1 MPIKLETKFQLAA
14 ITLLALMSILAFW
27 PGTTG
32 GFILDDSF
40 NLAAMQKYGSVHNL
54 DTLRFFIFEGISG
67 PTGRPVSLLS
77 FLFDGQ
83 SWPAEPFSFKRTN
96 ILIHSLNSI
105 LIFVIICKLFQIVGN
120 KQSSAIITAF
130 LCAGIWALHP
140 LHISTVLYVIQRM
153 TELVALFTLIG
164 IWCYLHGRQKLLTSP
179 GPGYLWMSVG
189 VIVFGL
195 LATLSK
201 ENGVLLP
208 LYILVIEFTL
218 LHSTPRPQHWRYW
231 AIPILVAPVI
241 VLLLYLGYMTNDHIS
256 MFSHRDF
263 GLYER
268 LLSQPRV
275 LLDYVAKI
283 IFPAHTPAL
292 FFDNFQI
299 SKSLLSP
306 ASTLL
311 SLITLI
317 AALIAS
323 LILRKRL
330 PVLSFAVLWF
340 LAGHLLESSVLP
352 LEIYFEHRSYLPML
366 GIILAICFYAEKLTA
381 SNRKLLIV
389 GGTTIMA
396 SLAVITWQ
404 HSNTWGNNTQLI
416 AEISKNQPNS
426 LRAQIVQTKE
436 LFRLGDD
443 KALAQLEKTKQ
454 HFPESLGVATV
465 YVDSLCQ
472 LGILTKDK
480 FMDLYKNSSSLRPD
494 SYLGV
499 SLPNLTRKVITEDCQ
514 QITAKGMI
522 ALIDKILEND
532 TSISNQLVKNK
543 LLLLKSELY
552 IKDRNLKGAL
562 RSLDE
567 ALEMKPTLAIV
578 LRKAE
583 LLINANV
590 LNAAAGQLSLA
601 EAIDNLRSPLLPSRQ
616 KEVDNLRLK
625 LEARKKFLASKNQPS
640 P

>member
-1 MPIKLETKFQLAA
+1 MPIKPETKIQLAA
-14 ITLLALMSILAFW
+14 ITLLAMISILAFW

-40 NLAAMQKYGSVHNL
+40 NLGAMQKYGGVTDLN
-54 DTLRFFIFEGISG
+54 TLRFFIFEGMSG
-67 PTGRPVSLLS
+67 LTGRPVSLLS
-77 FLFDGQ
+77 FLLDGQ

-105 LIFVIICKLFQIVGN
+105 LVFVIICKLFQITGR
-120 KQSSAIITAF
+120 KQSSAIIIAF

-179 GPGYLWMSVG
+179 GPSYLWMSAG

-201 ENGVLLP
+201 ENGILLP

-218 LHSTPRPQHWRYW
+218 LRSTPRPQHWRYW

-241 VLLLYLGYMTNDHIS
+241 VLLLYLGYSADNHVIKYS
-256 MFSHRDF
+256 LRDF
-263 GLYER
+263 NLYER
-268 LLSQPRV
+268 LLSQPRI
-275 LLDYVAKI
+275 LLDYIGKI
-283 IFPAHTPAL
+283 IFPIHTPAL

-306 ASTLL
+306 ATTLL
-311 SLITLI
+311 SLITLF

-340 LAGHLLESSVLP
+340 LAGHLLESSVLA
-352 LEIYFEHRSYLPML
+352 LEMYFEHRSYLPML
-366 GIILAICFYAEKLTA
+366 GIILAISFYAEKLTA
-381 SNRKLLIV
+381 SNRKLLMT
-389 GGTTIMA
+389 GGTLIMA
-396 SLAVITWQ
+396 TLAVITWQ

-416 AEISKNQPNS
+416 AETAKNQPYS
-426 LRAQIVQTKE
+426 LRAQIAQTKE

-443 KALAQLEKTKQ
+443 TAMAQLEKTKQ
-454 HFPESLGVATV
+454 QFPESLGIATV
-465 YVDSLCQ
+465 YVDTLCQ
-472 LGILTKDK
+472 LGVLTKDN
-480 FMDLYKNSSSLRPD
+480 FMDLYKNSSSLHPD
-494 SYLGV
+494 SYLGA
-499 SLPNLTRKVITEDCQ
+499 SLPNLARKVITEDCQ

-532 TSISNQLVKNK
+532 TSISNQLVVNK
-543 LLLLKSELY
+543 LMLLKSELY

-562 RSLDE
+562 RSLDQ
-567 ALEMKPTLAIV
+567 ALEIKPTLAIV

-590 LNAAAGQLSLA
+590 LNAVPSQLSLA
-601 EAIDNLRSPLLPSRQ
+601 EAIDKLRSPLLPSRQ
-616 KEVDNLRLK
+616 KEIDKLRLK
-625 LEARKKFLASKNQPS
+625 LETKKEFLSR
-640 P
+640 

>member
-1 MPIKLETKFQLAA
+1 MPNRLEKIIQITA
-14 ITLLALMSILAFW
+14 IPLLAMMSILAFW

-40 NLAAMQKYGSVHNL
+40 NLSAMQKYGGVHNL

-67 PTGRPVSLLS
+67 PTGRPISLLS
-77 FLFDGQ
+77 FLLDGQ
-83 SWPAEPFSFKRTN
+83 SWPADPFSFKRTN

-105 LIFVIICKLFQIVGN
+105 LIFAVIYKLFQMIGR
-120 KQSSAIITAF
+120 KESTAIIIAF

-164 IWCYLHGRQKLLTSP
+164 IWCYLYGRQKLPSSP
-179 GPGYLWMSVG
+179 GPGYLWMSVA
-189 VIVFGL
+189 VIIFGL

-218 LHSTPRPQHWRYW
+218 LRSVPRPQHWRYW

-241 VLLLYLGYMTNDHIS
+241 ALLLYLGYSADNHLIKYS
-256 MFSHRDF
+256 LRDF
-263 GLYER
+263 NLYER

-275 LLDYVAKI
+275 LWDYVAKI

-292 FFDNFQI
+292 FFDDFQV

-306 ASTLL
+306 ATTLL

-317 AALIAS
+317 AILFAS

-352 LEIYFEHRSYLPML
+352 LEMYFEHRSYLPML
-366 GIILAICFYAEKLTA
+366 GIILAISFYAEKLTA
-381 SNRKLLIV
+381 RNRKLLII
-389 GGTTIMA
+389 GGAVVIT
-396 SLAVITWQ
+396 SLAVTTWQ

-416 AEISKNQPNS
+416 AKIAKNQPDS
-426 LRAQIVQTKE
+426 LRAQIIQTKE

-443 KALAQLEKTKQ
+443 SALAQLEKTKQ
-454 HFPESLGVATV
+454 QFPESLGIATV

-472 LGILTKDK
+472 LGVLTKNK
-480 FMDLYKNSSSLRPD
+480 FMELYKSSSSLRPD
-494 SYLGV
+494 SYLGA
-499 SLPNLTRKVITEDCQ
+499 SLPNLASKVITEDCQ

-522 ALIDKILEND
+522 ALIDQILNSD
-532 TSISNQLVKNK
+532 ASISNQLVQTK
-543 LLLLKSELY
+543 LMLLKSELY

-562 RSLDE
+562 RSLDQ
-567 ALEMKPTLAIV
+567 ALEIKPTLAVV

-601 EAIDNLRSPLLPSRQ
+601 KAIDKMRSPLLPSRQ
-616 KEVDNLRLK
+616 KEIDK
-625 LEARKKFLASKNQPS
+625 LWSKLDARKAFLS
-640 P
+640 PRN